1 MGCART
7 PAAAHVLYE
16 QEQCEP
22 RSRGLSHKVI
32 GPVLREE
39 IAKLKAEGKEALF
52 AGVLVGLEPSIDDYS
67 KPNPERTKMMKED
80 GVPAG
85 PLGYRALL
93 DRGFSADHPPDDFR
107 KALAKIVQETIAFWC
122 EQFVDAGIPAEK
134 LYPHVAAPA
143 PIEMMNAPIWTA
155 FNKYSRPGWTT
166 YAVGVLGESF
176 KPSMTSW
183 RSMAIPPGRAWRQT
197 QASRIR
203 RGLGNLPRLALQP
216 WLRSRGR
223 EYRRHRLRI
232 SPSAF
237 GTAPSVRKPSRPI
250 ASS

>member
-1 MGCART
+1 MRAEVTRI
-7 PAAAHVLYE
+7 V
-16 QEQCEP
+16 
-22 RSRGLSHKVI
+22 SKVI

-39 IAKLKAEGKEALF
+39 IAKLKSEGKEALF
-52 AGVLVGLEPSIDDYS
+52 AGVLVGSEPSIEDYS
-67 KPNPERTKMMKED
+67 KPSPELAKMMKED

-85 PLGYRALL
+85 PLGYRA
-93 DRGFSADHPPDDFR
+93 FWIVASARTIRRPISD

-166 YAVGVLGESF
+166 YPVEVLGQGF
-176 KPSMTSW
+176 KPIYDELAEARKS
-183 RSMAIPPGRAWRQT
+183 RLGGRGGERGHA
-197 QASRIR
+197 RIR

-216 WLRSRGR
+216 RLRSRGR
-223 EYRRHRLRI
+223 EHGRHRRG
-232 SPSAF
+232 SPQ
-237 GTAPSVRKPSRPI
+237 AP
-250 ASS
+250 